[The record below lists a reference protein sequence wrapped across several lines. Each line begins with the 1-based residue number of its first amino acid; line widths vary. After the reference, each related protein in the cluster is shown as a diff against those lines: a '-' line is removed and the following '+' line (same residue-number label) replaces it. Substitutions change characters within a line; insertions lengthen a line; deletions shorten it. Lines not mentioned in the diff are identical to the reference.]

1 MWGVPASALRP
12 RLTGL
17 RAPAH
22 PHSWPRFGGG
32 KKTGRFFLDGKKK
45 KNLGSGS
52 RALPPPSSSPAFP
65 ADFVRGIRSP
75 SRNLRG
81 RNAAQEGEGGRR
93 GRGIFDVSL
102 SEAVDFHMVEGGGR
116 VCEVG
121 LKSGRLSAPGGGGP
135 GPPTRGCSRG
145 GSQARAGPPRPG
157 QASQGH
163 SPPRRWPPQ
172 CAPRPPSP
180 SCPPGSPRAGGGN
193 RRQRPD
199 SASLAAGSSGG
210 GVGLGGK
217 ERATRCVGQRSS
229 GQSVTPRGSRAGVG
243 RAGGI
248 RAPRRPGGAART
260 VWCPRLGGGRPAWEG
275 LVTPGGKWGLGLCP
289 RTFPKVRSPRPIGA
303 RAPGPDVPGD
313 GAGPPGGAVG
323 GEASRSARLELELF
337 ESQLPPFYL

>member
-1 MWGVPASALRP
+1 M
-12 RLTGL
+12 
-17 RAPAH
+17 
-22 PHSWPRFGGG
+22 
-32 KKTGRFFLDGKKK
+32 
-45 KNLGSGS
+45 
-52 RALPPPSSSPAFP
+52 
-65 ADFVRGIRSP
+65 
-75 SRNLRG
+75 
-81 RNAAQEGEGGRR
+81 
-93 GRGIFDVSL
+93 
-102 SEAVDFHMVEGGGR
+102 
-116 VCEVG
+116 CEVG
-121 LKSGRLSAPGGGGP
+121 LEVGAASPRQAGAGRDLRPGDARGEGP
-135 GPPTRGCSRG
+135 EPEP
-145 GSQARAGPPRPG
+145 APRPG

-193 RRQRPD
+193 RRRRPD

-210 GVGLGGK
+210 GAGRGGK

-275 LVTPGGKWGLGLCP
+275 LVTPGGKWALGLCP
-289 RTFPKVRSPRPIGA
+289 RTFPKVRSPRPEGA